1 MLTKQ
6 PKSSDRHTEV
16 QISRAIRD
24 LDTAEDAIKQDLKS
38 CALILSGTAL
48 ERVTDQLKTAHRAIR
63 QARARLRT
71 I

>member
-6 PKSSDRHTEV
+6 PNTSDRHTEV
-16 QISRAIRD
+16 QISHAIRE

-38 CALILSGTAL
+38 CALVLTGTTL
-48 ERVTDQLKTAHRAIR
+48 ERVTVQLKTARRAIR
-63 QARARLRT
+63 QARARLRS